1 MGPESAPQK
10 PASAAAGPQKID
22 VAKLAERVYQ
32 LMHAEAKLDRARG
45 VQRAP
50 E

>member
-1 MGPESAPQK
+1 MEPQSAQQ
-10 PASAAAGPQKID
+10 PAPAAAGLPKID

-45 VQRAP
+45 VQRTP
-50 E
+50 G